1 MHNCTTMQKL
11 FKALSSSTRLQLLR
25 RLLEKDGW
33 ICECEFQELVDRDKS
48 VIYRHFRK
56 LEEVEI
62 LETRKN
68 GRMTECKVKNRDKIE
83 KILELADEVNE
94 N

>member
-1 MHNCTTMQKL
+1 MQKL
-11 FKALSSSTRLQLLR
+11 FKALGSSTRLKI
-25 RLLEKDGW
+25 LEGILKREGW
-33 ICECEFQELVDRDKS
+33 TCECKLQNLVDRDKS

-56 LEEVEI
+56 LEEAGI

-68 GRMTECKVKNRDKIE
+68 GRMTECKVKNKEKIE
-83 KILELADEVNE
+83 KILELAEEVNE